1 MEDLHHIREI
11 EEVSRG
17 RAGQRAPVVVQ
28 SWLRCLN
35 QHRLDPAAR
44 SEAYI
49 LPDSALR
56 LHRQRSED
64 LIAIA
69 RSGIEHLYS
78 LVAGQ
83 NYVLMLADS
92 AGVTVEYLG
101 DPAQKAALRRSGL
114 YLGAEWSEERAG
126 TCALGAC
133 IETGEALI
141 IHQSDHF
148 DLAHTGLSCTAA
160 PIYDTG
166 GRLAA
171 VLDISL
177 LSSPLP
183 PASQSLAL
191 NLVRQSARRIEMAN
205 LMAESRR
212 EWVLRLSAGADFL
225 DVDPE
230 AAVSL
235 DTAGRVIGMTNG
247 AARLMARAAG
257 LDWRGSEALIG
268 RPISDFL
275 DISLDRLEGL
285 TRQRQ
290 AAERFVE
297 TRDGHRLFAHAIE
310 PRPAPL
316 RAPPRP
322 ERLPQGLRGL
332 AGADPVMELALG
344 RAAAL
349 AASPLPLLIEGET
362 GTGKLT
368 LARAIHAL
376 AGKGPLVVLPCA
388 GLAEE
393 DGALLFGRA
402 GERGGGM
409 IAEAGG
415 GTLVLDKVEELPPG
429 LQRRFLRLA
438 AEDGALPVGGVRA
451 APLPLRIIATS
462 QCDLGQAAAEG
473 RFRADLFHRL
483 NGALIRLP
491 ALRHRQDLLWL
502 AERAFA
508 EAFATPTPLSVEVVE
523 ALSRYDWPGN
533 LRELG
538 YLARA
543 LAVTATG
550 RAVLP
555 ADVPRSAAHVPQHAE
570 GEAAQLLRA
579 LEDSGGNISE
589 AARRLGVNRST
600 IHRQMHRF
608 GLKGGAGR

>member
-101 DPAQKAALRRSGL
+101 DPGQKAALRRSGL

-133 IETGEALI
+133 IATGEPLI

-183 PASQSLAL
+183 RASQSLAL

-230 AAVSL
+230 DAVSL

-247 AARLMARAAG
+247 AARVMARAAG

-322 ERLPQGLRGL
+322 ERLPPGLRGL
-332 AGADPVMELALG
+332 AGGDPVMELALG
-344 RAAAL
+344 RVAAL
-349 AASPLPLLIEGET
+349 APSPLPLLIEGET

-368 LARAIHAL
+368 LARAIHAR
-376 AGKGPLVVLPCA
+376 AGRGPLVVLPCA

-438 AEDGALPVGGVRA
+438 AEDGAVPVGGTRA
-451 APLPLRIIATS
+451 EPLPLRIIATS
-462 QCDLGQAAAEG
+462 QCDLGQAAVEG

-502 AERAFA
+502 AERAFT
-508 EAFATPTPLSVEVVE
+508 EAFASPPPLSVEVLE

-538 YLARA
+538 HLARS
-543 LAVTATG
+543 LAITAAG
-550 RAVLP
+550 RSVLP
-555 ADVPRSAAHVPQHAE
+555 SDVPRAGAHAPPHAE
-570 GEAAQLLRA
+570 GEAARLLRA
-579 LEDSGGNISE
+579 LDASGGNISE

-608 GLKGGAGR
+608 GLKGGAGH